1 MISGSIGNYARIVAG
16 LAIAFLI
23 YFWGVSPKL
32 KERGTVESQLE
43 SFSRRLDQMTERMR
57 DFKPP
62 DDEEK
67 RSWEQSRLALEA
79 MMASDEELPRLL
91 EHIARIA
98 IRNGISDVLIRAGEK
113 VASRSQAEHVA
124 EPPARQRRPRV
135 AGEGNGAVYDSAEG
149 AAPKSELEK
158 YLRAVGY
165 YPIEISFR
173 GDYLQLGRMLFDLGQ
188 IKQLVEIERVEAR
201 RDPPR
206 VSAKV
211 LLRAYTR
218 DLRAGPSS
226 YARPAG

>member
-1 MISGSIGNYARIVAG
+1 MIAEAIGKYARIVAV

-43 SFSRRLDQMTERMR
+43 SFSRRLDQMAERVR
-57 DFKPP
+57 NFKPA
-62 DDEEK
+62 DEEEK
-67 RSWEQSRLALEA
+67 KSWEQSRLALEA
-79 MMASDEELPRLL
+79 RIPSDQELPRLL
-91 EHIARIA
+91 ERIA
-98 IRNGISDVLIRAGEK
+98 AIAVRNGISDVLISAGEK
-113 VASRSQAEHVA
+113 VTSKAQAEPA
-124 EPPARQRRPRV
+124 PEPPARQRRPRV

-165 YPIEISFR
+165 CPIEISFR
-173 GDYLQLGRMLFDLGQ
+173 GDYLQLGRMLFELGR
-188 IKQLVEIERVEAR
+188 ITQLVEIERVEAR

-226 YARPAG
+226 YVRPAG